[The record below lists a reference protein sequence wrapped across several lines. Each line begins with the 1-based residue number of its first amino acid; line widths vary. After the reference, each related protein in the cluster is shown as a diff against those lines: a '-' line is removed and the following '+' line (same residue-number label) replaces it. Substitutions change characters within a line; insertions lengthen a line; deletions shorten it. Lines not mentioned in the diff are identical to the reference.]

1 MLLHRTP
8 LAWLNLTYRTR
19 RLITAISGVSF
30 AVLLMFMFKG
40 FENAYY
46 DSQIQLLQ
54 RFNGEIFIVNR
65 LKYTMFIPEQFARR
79 RLYQA
84 QAFDGIEAAYPVYM
98 NTGNWKNPITKAVR
112 PLRVIA
118 FNPHDPVLPLPSILE
133 RQKDMQM
140 PWTVLVDDK
149 SKDDIGPRQ
158 AGIVTE
164 LAEQRVRVVG
174 TYSIGTDFAS
184 DNGNMI
190 MSDRNFLR
198 YFAQA
203 EVGKKNRNL
212 NTVDIGLLKVAPG
225 KDVDALTRALRQQL
239 PQDVAVWTK
248 AEFIQKELDYWKN
261 NTDIGFIFALLA
273 GMSFVVGVIL
283 VYQILYTDVAE
294 HNAEYATLK
303 AMGYSNLFLLGIVFQ
318 EAIVLAFLG
327 FIPGLAMSVG
337 LYHLTSAAT
346 GLFMQLT
353 VDRALSILAATF
365 TMCLVSGAIAVRK
378 VLSSDPAEVFA

>member
-8 LAWLNLTYRTR
+8 LAWFNLTYRTR
-19 RLITAISGVSF
+19 RLLTAISGVSF

-40 FENAYY
+40 FEHAYY

-54 RFNGEIFIVNR
+54 KLNGEIFIVNR

-84 QAFDGIEAAYPVYM
+84 QAFDGVVAAYPLYM
-98 NTGNWKNPITKAVR
+98 TSGNWKNPVTKAVR
-112 PLRVIA
+112 PLRVLA
-118 FNPHDPVLPLPSILE
+118 FNPHDPVLPLPTIL
-133 RQKDMQM
+133 QHQQDLQM

-149 SKDDIGPRQ
+149 SKDDIGPKQ

-164 LAEQRVRVVG
+164 LAEQRIRIVG

-184 DNGNMI
+184 DSGNVI
-190 MSDRNFLR
+190 MSDLNFLR
-198 YFAQA
+198 YFAIVEA
-203 EVGKKNRNL
+203 GKKSRNL
-212 NTVDIGLLKVAPG
+212 NTVDIGLLKVSPG
-225 KDVDALTRALRQQL
+225 TNIDILAKTLRQQL

-248 AEFIQKELDYWKN
+248 AEFLQMELDYWRN
-261 NTDIGFIFALLA
+261 NTIIGFVFALLA

-294 HNAEYATLK
+294 HWAEYATLK
-303 AMGYSNLFLLGIVFQ
+303 AMGYSNLFLLSIIIQ
-318 EAIVLAFLG
+318 ESVILACLG
-327 FIPGLAMSVG
+327 FVPGLAMSFG
-337 LYHLTSAAT
+337 LYHLTANAT

-353 VDRALSILAATF
+353 VGRSLSILAATF

-378 VLSSDPAEVFA
+378 VLSTDPAEVFA

>member
-8 LAWLNLTYRTR
+8 LAWFNLTYRTR
-19 RLITAISGVSF
+19 RLVTAISGVSF
-30 AVLLMFMFKG
+30 AVLLMCMFKG

-54 RFNGEIFIVNR
+54 KLNGEIFIVNR

-84 QAFDGIEAAYPVYM
+84 QAFDGVVAAYPVYM

-112 PLRVIA
+112 PLRAIA
-118 FNPHDPVLPLPSILE
+118 FNPHDPVLPLPSILQH
-133 RQKDMQM
+133 RQDMQM

-149 SKDDIGPRQ
+149 SKDDIGSKQ
-158 AGIVTE
+158 TGVVTE
-164 LAEQRVRVVG
+164 LAEQRVRIVG

-184 DNGNMI
+184 DNGNI
-190 MSDRNFLR
+190 VMSDQNFLR

-203 EVGKKNRNL
+203 EVGKKSRNL

-225 KDVDALTRALRQQL
+225 KDVDLLAKTLRQQL

-248 AEFIQKELDYWKN
+248 AEFIQKELDYWRN
-261 NTDIGFIFALLA
+261 NTDIGFVFALLA
-273 GMSFVVGVIL
+273 GMSFAVGVIL

-294 HNAEYATLK
+294 HSAEYATLK

-318 EAIVLAFLG
+318 ESLILACVG
-327 FIPGLAMSVG
+327 FVPGLAMSFG
-337 LYHLTSAAT
+337 LYHLTSSAT

-353 VDRALSILAATF
+353 VGRALAILVATF
-365 TMCLVSGAIAVRK
+365 MMCLVSGAIAVRK